1 MGALTA
7 LRDAEMPD
15 DLRRW
20 GEALACANAPVPL
33 LGLGVRAATYPA
45 LLWNG
50 ARLERAGGGEVEALT
65 MVGVVSGPNDMA
77 AEHLLSAV
85 RAGFAVAEGLSHVR
99 RPDLPIAVP
108 SAAAVAAAACAA
120 IAADS
125 ARDDVAEI
133 LDLAGTLMVVGPPR
147 GDALLERSLRAGH
160 GLAAGWLAVRLMK
173 TGIVGVPDGL
183 SQTISTV
190 SGHPIRLAAD
200 RVTPRHALRN
210 AGDGAPSGL
219 RLVDLLDGLS

>member
-1 MGALTA
+1 MDALTA
-7 LRDAEMPD
+7 LRNAEVPD

-20 GEALACANAPVPL
+20 GETLACVNAPVPL

-50 ARLERAGGGEVEALT
+50 ARLERAGGRDVEALT

-77 AEHLLSAV
+77 AEHLLRAV
-85 RAGFAVAEGLSHVR
+85 RAGFAVAQGLSH
-99 RPDLPIAVP
+99 PDVPIAVP
-108 SAAAVAAAACAA
+108 TAAAVAAAACAA

-160 GLAAGWLAVRLMK
+160 ALAAGWLAVRLMK

-200 RVTPRHALRN
+200 RVTPPHALRN